1 MFKELSLP
9 SMRNP
14 SLTQIVTLT
23 QILTPFLASRKCHY
37 CEWTKYLSFFLY
49 LQNILR
55 SNSRNFLSANSTCWH
70 DTFSWYDNNYIL
82 SLRKLMRVWSHI
94 NTLSEFILK
103 LEIAWQLFDFT
114 SASHKFYNLTTMTF
128 SASYFVCYMTG
139 LNWYG
144 LPLAELTDEMIKS
157 KKKL

>member
-1 MFKELSLP
+1 MDKVFK
-9 SMRNP
+9 
-14 SLTQIVTLT
+14 
-23 QILTPFLASRKCHY
+23 
-37 CEWTKYLSFFLY
+37 FFLY

-70 DTFSWYDNNYIL
+70 DTFSWNDNNNIL
-82 SLRKLMRVWSHI
+82 SLRKLMRKWSHI
-94 NTLSEFILK
+94 NTLSKFILE
-103 LEIAWQLFDFT
+103 LEIMWQLFDFT

-128 SASYFVCYMTG
+128 SASYFVCYMTW

-157 KKKL
+157 KKNSSSKFSLFSSVIVENADIYCSDTFWRDFWL